1 MFQTLL
7 YQHLFDIITLSETW
21 LRNDIN
27 LLLYAQIPGHNF
39 CCRNQD
45 EKKVGSVG
53 LYIKCTIK
61 YKERQDLSKLDG
73 AIEHM
78 WAECQGTNKK

>member
-1 MFQTLL
+1 MHK
-7 YQHLFDIITLSETW
+7 YQDITS
-21 LRNDIN
+21 
-27 LLLYAQIPGHNF
+27 A
-39 CCRNQD
+39 
-45 EKKVGSVG
+45 VGVGGVG